1 VKAVLLAVALAL
13 VSIAATTTSTP
24 TTSPVG
30 AAEPWVLSLPG
41 HPDIRFSAYDFRQD
55 GFGAVDW
62 PAEFVFHGNVTIDKI
77 ADALCH
83 TTPDPWRYCDS
94 GGPMHL
100 FVSVGSGSS
109 QVTEF
114 AANSGVKRFEADC
127 QSTRFTAH
135 MRLYTAKGNAGDASL
150 GSVVI
155 GTAHLDF
162 EDHAGCSGRI
172 HGYPDIAQQW
182 FNEALSHVPGW
193 QVTPDAWDLGN
204 GSDDYIILRDL
215 SGALVP
221 HVYGHDAKAT
231 DVVVP

>member
-1 VKAVLLAVALAL
+1 V
-13 VSIAATTTSTP
+13 
-24 TTSPVG
+24 
-30 AAEPWVLSLPG
+30 
-41 HPDIRFSAYDFRQD
+41 RFSAYDFRQD

-62 PAEFVFHGNVTIDKI
+62 PAEFVFHGDVTIDKI

-83 TTPDPWRYCDS
+83 TTPDPWRYCAS

-100 FVSVGSGSS
+100 FVAFGDGSTE
-109 QVTEF
+109 VTEF
-114 AANSGVKRFEADC
+114 AANSGVKRFKADC
-127 QSTRFTAH
+127 QSTQFTAH
-135 MRLYTAKGNAGDASL
+135 MRLYSTKETTSL

-182 FNEALSHVPGW
+182 FDEALSRITGW
-193 QVTPDAWDLGN
+193 QVTRDAWDLGN
-204 GSDDYIILRDL
+204 ASDDYIILRDL

-221 HVYGHDAKAT
+221 HVYGHDSRAT